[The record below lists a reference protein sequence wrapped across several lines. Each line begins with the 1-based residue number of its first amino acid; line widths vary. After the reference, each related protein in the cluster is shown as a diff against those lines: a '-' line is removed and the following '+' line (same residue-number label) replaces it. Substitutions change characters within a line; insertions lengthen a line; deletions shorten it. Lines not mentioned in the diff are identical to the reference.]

1 MPWATS
7 SSISERLT
15 PPPSNMAPSPRVN
28 KDGTPDKRYSRA
40 KSRGTPTRGRGSPSP
55 SPKRRKG
62 AALTEASFTKKD
74 GTPDKRY
81 TQASG
86 SVDKCCRGYPGCRG
100 GHAREHCAACKKEHG
115 SGKASATA
123 ASSVPKR
130 SGSGKASATAASS
143 APKRSG
149 SPSARRRSASPSARR
164 RSASGTP
171 SKYKREGFPNKW
183 HSEHKNA
190 APVEA
195 AVEASSSQLSHR
207 PSASPLAL
215 KISILS
221 GEGLGF
227 VASGMIAQVLADCLP
242 HHLLLPFGLAA
253 WLGPVSTYTVQGIFN
268 TSIQVAFNVQLTFEL
283 RARALNFAQ
292 F

>member
-1 MPWATS
+1 
-7 SSISERLT
+7 
-15 PPPSNMAPSPRVN
+15 MAPSPRVN
-28 KDGTPDKRYSRA
+28 KDGTPDKRYTRA

-62 AALTEASFTKKD
+62 AALAEASFTKKD

-123 ASSVPKR
+123 ASR
-130 SGSGKASATAASS
+130 
-143 APKRSG
+143 APHRSG

-171 SKYKREGFPNKW
+171 SKYKREGFPNKR
-183 HSEHKNA
+183 HSEQKKA

-195 AVEASSSQLSHR
+195 AVEASSSSQLSHRPSEHKKTAVVEASSSQLSHR

-253 WLGPVSTYTVQGIFN
+253 WLGPVRTVQGIYKSRLMF
-268 TSIQVAFNVQLTFEL
+268 S
-283 RARALNFAQ
+283 
-292 F
+292 